1 LEVNAI
7 GLQFPQLRVH
17 ISKKRGGEVQA
28 KLVEET
34 NGGRGDRISYPFVL
48 EPRGQIAYFDA
59 REQVNIVAMIIV
71 RCVFLVFR
79 SLLFAIACAVST
91 AQRRSKSEPRS
102 QLADLASAS
111 VCVCLCLSRLVS
123 SRLLQ
128 RNPTV
133 LMMGFMGL
141 MAWGMPKMM
150 ENMDPEELKK
160 MQEEMADSP
169 MSSMLG
175 GGVPGAPAAGKG
187 SKKKSAASKGD

>member
-71 RCVFLVFR
+71 RRVFVLFR
-79 SLLFAIACAVST
+79 SLLFAIAVPCP
-91 AQRRSKSEPRS
+91 PRS
-102 QLADLASAS
+102 ADQRASLVLSWLTLPLLLS
-111 VCVCLCLSRLVS
+111 VCVFVCLVS
-123 SRLLQ
+123 SRI
-128 RNPTV
+128 V
-133 LMMGFMGL
+133 CC
-141 MAWGMPKMM
+141 
-150 ENMDPEELKK
+150 
-160 MQEEMADSP
+160 
-169 MSSMLG
+169 
-175 GGVPGAPAAGKG
+175 
-187 SKKKSAASKGD
+187 SATPRC

>member
-1 LEVNAI
+1 MNAI

-71 RCVFLVFR
+71 RRVFVVFR

>member
-71 RCVFLVFR
+71 RRVFVLFR

-111 VCVCLCLSRLVS
+111 VCLCVCLVS
-123 SRLLQ
+123 SRL
-128 RNPTV
+128 V
-133 LMMGFMGL
+133 CC
-141 MAWGMPKMM
+141 
-150 ENMDPEELKK
+150 
-160 MQEEMADSP
+160 
-169 MSSMLG
+169 
-175 GGVPGAPAAGKG
+175 
-187 SKKKSAASKGD
+187 SATPRC

>member
-1 LEVNAI
+1 V
-7 GLQFPQLRVH
+7 
-17 ISKKRGGEVQA
+17 
-28 KLVEET
+28 
-34 NGGRGDRISYPFVL
+34 
-48 EPRGQIAYFDA
+48 
-59 REQVNIVAMIIV
+59 
-71 RCVFLVFR
+71 
-79 SLLFAIACAVST
+79 
-91 AQRRSKSEPRS
+91 
-102 QLADLASAS
+102 
-111 VCVCLCLSRLVS
+111 CLSRIVS

>member
-1 LEVNAI
+1 MNAI

>member
-1 LEVNAI
+1 MNAI

-71 RCVFLVFR
+71 RRVFVVFR

-123 SRLLQ
+123 YRLLQ